1 MLFEMHHSM
10 FFCHSQI
17 KLLDPHH
24 HTWSVSSTWLQG
36 GGSGDTQSMSGGTNE
51 PQHRLLFPNN
61 SPQPSSLIS
70 HHPNTPTPTWATLLC
85 TPLPTVTQLL
95 SPHPRNQQMH
105 TAHNTHNIYTES
117 AYTHIHIHTQNIHR
131 IGTST
136 QSVHSCQ
143 TLSVSQFG
151 RGARMCANT
160 SIRRTETWQCVEE
173 LGIPL
178 RNFFFQVDRK
188 SALVKRNT
196 LIQALNCVKIF
207 IDCEIDS
214 SS

>member
-1 MLFEMHHSM
+1 MLSQMQQHV
-10 FFCHSQI
+10 FCHSQI
-17 KLLDPHH
+17 KLLDTHH

-105 TAHNTHNIYTES
+105 TAHNIQHTEHIHRISISSVTHPHTCSYTHRIYTE
-117 AYTHIHIHTQNIHR
+117 
-131 IGTST
+131 
-136 QSVHSCQ
+136 
-143 TLSVSQFG
+143 
-151 RGARMCANT
+151 
-160 SIRRTETWQCVEE
+160 
-173 LGIPL
+173 
-178 RNFFFQVDRK
+178 
-188 SALVKRNT
+188 
-196 LIQALNCVKIF
+196 
-207 IDCEIDS
+207 
-214 SS
+214 